1 MDRLT
6 TIKAAASAAAA
17 ALTAFWGWTGWLAA
31 AWFLAMVLD
40 YATGSAAALH
50 AGTWSSRRAREGLW
64 HKAGSVAGVL
74 VAALDFA
81 LRSLLG
87 SVPGLGVQYDVL
99 LCPLVTAWYLLTEH
113 GSVIENAGALG
124 APLPQFLVR
133 AIAVLRADVSQRGGG
148 DGDA

>member
-1 MDRLT
+1 
-6 TIKAAASAAAA
+6 
-17 ALTAFWGWTGWLAA
+17 
-31 AWFLAMVLD
+31 MVLD

-74 VAALDFA
+74 VAALLDFA
-81 LRSLLG
+81 LRALLG

-99 LCPLVTAWYLLTEH
+99 LCPLVTAWYLLTEL

>member
-6 TIKAAASAAAA
+6 TIKAAASAAASQPVQPQN
-17 ALTAFWGWTGWLAA
+17 G
-31 AWFLAMVLD
+31 V
-40 YATGSAAALH
+40 SAAALH

-74 VAALDFA
+74 VAALLDFA
-81 LRSLLG
+81 LRALLG

-99 LCPLVTAWYLLTEH
+99 LCPLVTAWYLLTEL

>member
-50 AGTWSSRRAREGLW
+50 AGTWSSRRAR
-64 HKAGSVAGVL
+64 SVAGVL
-74 VAALDFA
+74 VAALLDFA
-81 LRSLLG
+81 LRALLG

-99 LCPLVTAWYLLTEH
+99 LCPLVTAWYLLTEL

>member
-50 AGTWSSRRAREGLW
+50 AGTWSSRRARE
-64 HKAGSVAGVL
+64 
-74 VAALDFA
+74 AALLDFA
-81 LRSLLG
+81 LRALLG

-99 LCPLVTAWYLLTEH
+99 LCPLVTAWYLLTEL